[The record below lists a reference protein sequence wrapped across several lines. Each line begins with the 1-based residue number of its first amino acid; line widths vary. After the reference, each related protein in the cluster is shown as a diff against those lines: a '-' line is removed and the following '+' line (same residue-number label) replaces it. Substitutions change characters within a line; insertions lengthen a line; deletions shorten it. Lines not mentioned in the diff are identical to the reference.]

1 MNADREHRIRGSLER
16 HVGRTATDNE
26 TLRELAAIAFRQRR
40 AVVFLPEHLEA
51 MPAMV
56 RALIEGEARRIYG
69 SRQPAKPGNA

>member
-1 MNADREHRIRGSLER
+1 VTDRPHRIRGSLER
-16 HVGRTATDNE
+16 HLGRSATDAE
-26 TLRELAAIAFRQRR
+26 TLQELAATAWRQRR
-40 AVVFLPEHLEA
+40 AVVFLAAHLDA

>member
-1 MNADREHRIRGSLER
+1 MTDRPHRIRGSLER
-16 HVGRTATDNE
+16 HVGRSATDDE
-26 TLRELAAIAFRQRR
+26 TLHELAATAWRQRR
-40 AVVFLPEHLEA
+40 AVVFLAVHLDA